1 MPSPGVA
8 PADGNYLIARTLG
21 ASPMRRDTTRSP
33 SGAGRLAPAGR
44 LAAKWPHPSAITPS
58 KLAAHSPPVG

>member
-21 ASPMRRDTTRSP
+21 ASTMRRDTARSP
-33 SGAGRLAPAGR
+33 SGAGRLASAGR
-44 LAAKWPHPSAITPS
+44 LAAEWPHPSTITPS
-58 KLAAHSPPVG
+58 KLAAHPPLVG